1 MNDHMTIPEY
11 VIAPELG
18 ISLDVAEKIRKYHAF
33 PMNIL
38 RNKLRFPIIV
48 SRNSG
53 YRHPEYELSRNRT
66 TSTHMFEEIKERQD
80 PGFGAADYRVAPALW
95 YKFATELVFSRI
107 YTRLIFYPLLDTP
120 FIHADYRFLGV
131 DRFFYI
137 MRGSQIQRV
146 SKSEFLDAVWER
158 FVKTGTNINI

>member
-1 MNDHMTIPEY
+1 MNDNMTIPEY

-18 ISLDVAEKIRKYHAF
+18 VSLDVSEKIRKYHAF

-38 RNKLRFPIIV
+38 RNKLGFPIIV

-53 YRHPEYELSRNRT
+53 YRHRDYEALRNRT
-66 TSTHMFEEIKERQD
+66 NSTHLFEEIPERQD
-80 PGFGAADYRVAPALW
+80 PGFGAADYRVAPAQW
-95 YKFATELVFSRI
+95 YKFATELIESNI
-107 YTRLIFYPLLDTP
+107 YTRLIFYPLLNTP
-120 FIHADYRFLGV
+120 IVHGDYRYFGI
-131 DRFFYI
+131 DRYHYI

-158 FVKTGTNINI
+158 FVKGDTNINI